1 MIYQKFLIYFFIF
14 KYFILKI
21 VKIGEINMKEK
32 TKKFLQKYLIGFI
45 LGVISAG
52 VIIVYAETYFPSN
65 DVTYDNTKS
74 GLSSTNV
81 QGAID
86 ELYGV
91 CFPPK
96 AGEQIIE
103 SAGLEKDLYEC
114 RYFFTG
120 ATPNNY
126 ITFNN
131 ETAGWRI
138 ISVECDGT
146 IKIMRDKNIGKKE
159 WNPSGSTSSNNWAR
173 PATLNTYLNS
183 TYYNGLNATAQSQI
197 VVKSFSTGK
206 VKYEDTNLA
215 NTVNNENSVK
225 WDGKVALPTVS
236 EFIRTNSNRSSCGTF
251 QLMNDNHSACSRA
264 GWMFTTEEEWWT
276 LSGQSGSFDEV
287 YFIYS
292 DRDFL
297 LISPGICDEGIYNN
311 FDNPEVAVRPTLYL
325 SSDIKLSG
333 SGTQSDPYI
342 VS

>member
-1 MIYQKFLIYFFIF
+1 
-14 KYFILKI
+14 
-21 VKIGEINMKEK
+21 MKEK
-32 TKKFLQKYLIGFI
+32 IKKIIFGYLPGFV
-45 LGVISAG
+45 LGVITAISIS
-52 VIIVYAETYFPSN
+52 VIAATYFPSN

-74 GLSSTNV
+74 GLSSTDV

-173 PATLNTYLNS
+173 PATLNTNLNS

-197 VVKSFSTGK
+197 VVKSFSIGK
-206 VKYEDTNLA
+206 VKYDDTNLA
-215 NTVNNENSVK
+215 NTVNNENSIK

-251 QLMNDNHSACSRA
+251 QLMNDNHSACSRT

-276 LSGQSGSFDEV
+276 LSGQSGSFSDV

-292 DRDFL
+292 NRDFS